1 MKPKAAI
8 IGLDGVPIHLLE
20 DLAQRGVMPHTKELI
35 KQGNL
40 MKMRS
45 SLPANSAASWSSMI
59 TGTNPGT
66 HGVYGFTDF
75 IPGTYTVSFHNSHKL
90 KAPPFWSTAPEKR
103 VLIINL
109 PAAYPAQPLNGTM
122 ITGFVSPQLEKAVYP
137 PDLYPRLR
145 DGGYEVDVDASLFN
159 KSVSLF
165 LQKLEETLD
174 RRTRVLDHL
183 LEKDGYDLLFFVVTG
198 TDRIEH
204 HLWDAYAD
212 GTHDQHP
219 EFLGFF
225 KKVDAAVAHV
235 TSKLDP
241 DAPLMMLSDHG
252 MGPIETAVNLNTL
265 LREEGCLVTGD
276 TPRKNFNN
284 IREETRA
291 FASESSKI
299 YLNHVDRFPRG
310 SVKPEDTPKIQGELV
325 DLLSGLR
332 YNGRKVV
339 KAVHLKQ
346 DIFRGPET
354 GDAPDLVVTPENG
367 FSFKTG
373 LFKESLFEEDFLSGA
388 HTEDDA
394 FLYLRGWSQDDRLPE
409 HPCIEDSIHVFRKLI
424 GEKLDAA

>member
-1 MKPKAAI
+1 MKPKAMI

-20 DLAQRGVMPHTKELI
+20 DLAQRGVMPHMKELI
-35 KQGNL
+35 KQGCL
-40 MKMRS
+40 VKMRS

-75 IPGTYTVSFHNSHKL
+75 IPGTYTVCYHSSHKL
-90 KAPPFWSTAPEKR
+90 KAPPFWRTEPEKR
-103 VLIINL
+103 VLVINL
-109 PAAYPAQPLNGTM
+109 PAAYPAQPLNGAM

-137 PDLYPRLR
+137 PDLYPLLR

-159 KSVSLF
+159 KSIPLY

-174 RRTRVLDHL
+174 QRTQVLDHL
-183 LEKDGYDLLFFVVTG
+183 LEKDVYDLLFFVVTG

-212 GTHDQHP
+212 SAHDQHP

-225 KKVDAAVAHV
+225 NKVDAAVAHV
-235 TSKLDP
+235 TSKLGP
-241 DAPLMMLSDHG
+241 DAPFMMLSDHG
-252 MGPIETAVNLNTL
+252 MGPAETAVNLNTL
-265 LREEGCLVTGD
+265 LREEGYLVTGD

-299 YLNHVDRFPRG
+299 YLNRVDRFPRG
-310 SVKPEDTPKIQGELV
+310 SVKPDDTPKIQGELV

-354 GDAPDLVVTPENG
+354 GNAPDFIVIPENG

-394 FLYLRGWSQDDRLPE
+394 FLYLRGGSQDNRLPG
-409 HPCIEDSIHVFRKLI
+409 HPCIEDAIHVFRKLI
-424 GEKLDAA
+424 GE

>member
-1 MKPKAAI
+1 MKPKAVI

-20 DLAQRGVMPHTKELI
+20 DLAQRGVMPHMKELI
-35 KQGNL
+35 KQGCL
-40 MKMRS
+40 VKMRS

-75 IPGTYTVSFHNSHKL
+75 IPGTYTVCYHSSHKL
-90 KAPPFWSTAPEKR
+90 KAPPFWRTEPEKR
-103 VLIINL
+103 VLVINL
-109 PAAYPAQPLNGTM
+109 PAAYSAQPLNGAM

-137 PDLYPRLR
+137 SDLHPWLR

-159 KSVSLF
+159 KSIPLY

-174 RRTRVLDHL
+174 QRTQVLDHL
-183 LEKDGYDLLFFVVTG
+183 LEKDVYDLLFFVVTG

-212 GTHDQHP
+212 SAHDQHP

-225 KKVDAAVAHV
+225 NKVDATVAHV
-235 TSKLDP
+235 TSKLGP
-241 DAPLMMLSDHG
+241 DAPFMMLSDHG
-252 MGPIETAVNLNTL
+252 MGPAETAVNLNTL
-265 LREEGCLVTGD
+265 LREEGYLVTGD

-299 YLNHVDRFPRG
+299 YLNRVDRFPRG
-310 SVKPEDTPKIQGELV
+310 SVKPDDTPKIQGELV

-354 GDAPDLVVTPENG
+354 GNAPDFIVIPENG

-394 FLYLRGWSQDDRLPE
+394 FLYLRGGSQDNRLPG
-409 HPCIEDSIHVFRKLI
+409 HPCIEDAIHVFRKLI
-424 GEKLDAA
+424 GE